1 MNQRSKAEQR
11 EPAHELSLYCS
22 VVGDAWRVHVRPA
35 GLPRYLRALFD
46 MHYEAYPV
54 LLDFDDLE
62 RHMSS
67 SGTPYEKHITKTGSV
82 ELLAQGPAAESLGV
96 WLSTAFSSG
105 IRPGTR

>member
-1 MNQRSKAEQR
+1 MIDRSQAEQR
-11 EPAHELSLYCS
+11 EPADELSLYCS
-22 VVGDAWRVHVRPA
+22 LVGDAWRVHVRPA
-35 GLPRYLRALFD
+35 GVPRYLRAFFD

-67 SGTPYEKHITKTGSV
+67 NDAPYEKHVTKTASV
-82 ELLAQGPAAESLGV
+82 ELLAQGRAAEALAV

-105 IRPGTR
+105 VRPGKR